1 MAAKRERVRGQG
13 YAKHRRNLD
22 GGARYVQKKLRRN
35 AKAEIK
41 AETKAETN
49 STEAKNRGVTISD

>member
-13 YAKHRRNLD
+13 YAKHRRNLE

-41 AETKAETN
+41 AETVKTA
-49 STEAKNRGVTISD
+49 